1 MTMDTDDKNIPN
13 NMKLLMEASRR
24 LTILSDQMIEVENQN
39 MKLKVLISELEPR
52 YGKLKK
58 AFDELIEITLEYR
71 EKMGY
76 SDHGDFE
83 YEWYEKAGL
92 L

>member
-1 MTMDTDDKNIPN
+1 METDDKNIPD

-24 LTILSDQMIEVENQN
+24 VTILSDQMIEVENQN

-58 AFDELIEITLEYR
+58 AFDELVAMAIEYR

-76 SDHGDFE
+76 DDHGDFE
-83 YEWYEKAGL
+83 YDQYEKAGL

>member
-1 MTMDTDDKNIPN
+1 MDTDDKNIPN

-39 MKLKVLISELEPR
+39 MKLKVLLGELEPR

-76 SDHGDFE
+76 SDYGDFE